1 MKKYQYSSLESREFV
16 FADKVEV
23 EDNSYVNLRD
33 EANTRKEYVFY
44 IEEYKGIFRPVLRI
58 PVSFLVE
65 PPKEIR

>member
-16 FADKVEV
+16 FADKFEV

-44 IEEYKGIFRPVLRI
+44 IEEWGAFRPILRI

-65 PPKEIR
+65 PPKEVK